1 MKLIRNHLLV
11 LIIIISVIVIMMT
24 GCTEKQGDNN
34 SLEEEDVGLADSI
47 VNGEMQKRDSFT
59 LTQLRD
65 LLDKSTSIEVKNL
78 DNQIIGKISTGEK
91 INKVVEDIFAHSAI
105 DNYEHSSAE
114 NLVATVNFY
123 PASSEPIYG
132 LIKDKFIYIEG
143 YYFTSKNN
151 SIQKIVDYFETNTE
165 EEPIVGD

>member
-24 GCTEKQGDNN
+24 GCTGKQGDNN
-34 SLEEEDVGLADSI
+34 SLKEEDIGLADSI
-47 VNGEMQKRDSFT
+47 INEGMQKRDSFT
-59 LTQLRD
+59 LIQLRD

-78 DNQIIGKISTGEK
+78 DNQIIGKISTREK
-91 INKVVEDIFAHSAI
+91 INKVVEDIFGHNAI
-105 DNYEHSSAE
+105 NNYEHSSEE
-114 NLVATVNFY
+114 NLIATVSFY
-123 PASSEPIYG
+123 PVSSEPIYG

-151 SIQKIVDYFETNTE
+151 SIQKIVDYFQANTE